1 MSKSG
6 DCELLVDAGRKQ
18 EERYEWIAA
27 LGPYGKAVT
36 AALELKNSFK
46 AAEIHERIGYC
57 CHQAAMQAE
66 NVQEFKNRMLQAV
79 RAYNRAG
86 KLFEKA
92 VSQDNQAKTR
102 HCQAIAA
109 YVGSWL
115 EPDCSSQKRSLEK
128 CLKLEK
134 EALGF
139 YEKSLDRLNL
149 GKACNELNTHL
160 LDTLNLEWDTQKR
173 KEMLKEALSYGERA
187 IAVLSELREE
197 HELARAYCTT
207 SNLYNAGEFVLEPT
221 KRGENK
227 QRAVDYSTKAMELSE
242 KIGDRYLL
250 SLSNISLGYAVTLFP
265 DRQDSAAKYFENA
278 LHYSIDTRD
287 HYLIGLASY
296 GLASSASWKMFVEE
310 DPETIREES
319 KRCEKYSED
328 AIYHFSSISHAQWI
342 ASSYCWYAENYNI
355 LAQSVETDPEEKRLL
370 LKRSVETGRKGLE
383 HARRSGSISAT
394 WLILHPLSKSLFFL
408 STMETDPDTKK
419 RLLEESLRYRKENIK
434 TLKQAVPYYYWNQG
448 VRAHYL
454 ALIQAELAEIDAD
467 REHKVKLLAEA
478 TKSAEDCINL
488 CLRHGTLSQEQCAAL
503 GGYYYDSG
511 AILDKLH
518 QLTRAHVLLDKLK
531 EVAMG
536 AVETYEKADLPSRAA
551 EGYWQLAN
559 AHNKLRSYAE
569 AAESFEAASASYKTA
584 AGKLPQLEGF
594 YSEYAAYMK
603 AWSAIERAKHSHMTE
618 EYSQSKT
625 YYETAADICK
635 TLKLWSCI
643 APNFSAWASLE
654 HGEHLSREENSREA
668 VEAFQQAAKLF
679 DVAKESLKKAAL
691 RVDSDSE
698 RKQALALI
706 DASETRR
713 EYCRGRT
720 LLEEARI
727 HDRRG
732 DTLLSAEKYSLATK
746 VFEKV
751 AEAFEQESERRE
763 LYRIIYSCQAWE
775 KMKLA
780 EHRVNPALFMESSKL
795 FDKAKE
801 HSDEEKASLLAMG
814 NSALCKALEAGA
826 RFEATRDI
834 MLYSTAKQ
842 NMESAA
848 NYYLKAGF
856 ENAST
861 WVNANQSLLDAYVHV
876 GKAESATITEE
887 KVRQYQLAERYLERS
902 AKFYEKAGYTG
913 KIDEVIR
920 ILSRVREKRE
930 FAISLTKVIKPP
942 TVASS
947 PTLLSVPAYTQ
958 EEAVGLERF
967 DHVNVQ
973 AHVSAPEEVAVE
985 EEFELR
991 IDLVNVARVSGLLAR
1006 IEDLIPTTFKMTKV
1020 PAPYIIEDKS
1030 LNAQGKKLAPDKVE
1044 SIRISA
1050 QATKTGVFRLCP
1062 EVVYVDELGKFKR
1075 CKCDAIPITI
1085 LSPAGFQFGT
1095 ENARKVF
1102 EYLTKSFITDYMMR
1116 RLALEKS
1123 GWRTFVQIKEDG
1135 KVPKSSLYGTSK
1147 HRGYAVSELERR
1159 GLVET
1164 RIFPGER
1171 GRGGKILRT
1180 RISYEKET
1188 VKRYIDRR
1196 VMKNEEKSI

>member
-1 MSKSG
+1 MSRSG
-6 DCELLVDAGRKQ
+6 DCELLLDAGRKR
-18 EERYEWIAA
+18 EEIYDWIAA
-27 LGPYGKAVT
+27 LEPYGRALT
-36 AALELKNSFK
+36 AALKLNDNSK
-46 AAEIHERIGYC
+46 VAEIHERIGYC
-57 CHQAAMQAE
+57 YHQAAMQAE

-79 RAYNRAG
+79 RAYNKAAE
-86 KLFEKA
+86 LFERA
-92 VSQDNQAKTR
+92 ENRDNQAKTR
-102 HCQAIAA
+102 HCQALAA

-115 EPDCSSQKRSLEK
+115 EPDCSSQKRSLEQ
-128 CLKLEK
+128 CLKLER
-134 EALGF
+134 EALKF
-139 YEKSLDRLNL
+139 YEKSRDRLNL

-160 LDTLNLEWDTQKR
+160 LDALNLEWGIQKR
-173 KEMLKEALSYGERA
+173 KKMLKEALGYGEKA
-187 IAVLSELREE
+187 VAVLSELGDE

-207 SNLYNAGEFVLEPT
+207 SNLYNAGEFVLEPG
-221 KRGENK
+221 KRGEYQ
-227 QRAVDYSTKAMELSE
+227 QRAVDYSTKAIKLSE
-242 KIGDRYLL
+242 KIGDRHLL
-250 SLSNISLGYAVTLFP
+250 CLSNIWLGYAVTFFP
-265 DRQDSAAKYFENA
+265 DRPDSATKCFENA
-278 LHYSIDTRD
+278 LEYSIDTRD
-287 HYLIGLASY
+287 NYLIGLASY
-296 GLASSASWKMFVEE
+296 GLASSASWKMFAEE

-328 AIYHFSSISHAQWI
+328 AIHRFSSISHAHWI
-342 ASSYCWYAENYNI
+342 ASSYYWYAENYNI
-355 LAQSVETDPEEKRLL
+355 LAQSAETNPEKKRIL
-370 LKRSVETGRKGLE
+370 LKRSIEAGRRGLE
-383 HARRSGSISAT
+383 HARRSGSISAM

-408 STMETDPDTKK
+408 SAVETDLDVKK
-419 RLLEESLRYRKENIK
+419 RLLEESLRYRKEDIK

-467 REHKVKLLAEA
+467 KEHKIQLLVDA
-478 TKSAEDCINL
+478 TKSAEDCITL

-518 QLTRAHVLLDKLK
+518 QLTRAHALLDKLE
-531 EVAMG
+531 EVATG

-569 AAESFEAASASYKTA
+569 AAESFEAASRSYKTA
-584 AGKLPQLEGF
+584 AKKLPQLQDF

-603 AWSAIERAKHSHMTE
+603 AWSAIERAKHSHMIE

-625 YYETAADICK
+625 YYETAANICK
-635 TLKLWSCI
+635 TLKLWSCL
-643 APNFSAWASLE
+643 AQNYSAWASLE
-654 HGEHLSREENSREA
+654 HGEHLSRKENSRESM
-668 VEAFQQAAKLF
+668 EAFQQAAKLF
-679 DVAKESLKKAAL
+679 DEAKESLKKAILKAE
-691 RVDSDSE
+691 SDNE
-698 RKQALALI
+698 KKQVLALSE
-706 DASETRR
+706 ASETTR

-727 HDRRG
+727 HDRKG

-746 VFEKV
+746 VFEEV
-751 AEAFEQESERRE
+751 AEVFEQESERRE
-763 LYRIIYSCQAWE
+763 LYLIIYSCQAWE

-780 EHRVNPALFMESSKL
+780 EHRMNPTLFMESSKL
-795 FDKAKE
+795 FDKARE
-801 HSDEEKASLLAMG
+801 HSDKEKASLLAMG

-826 RFEATRDI
+826 RFEATRDVR
-834 MLYSTAKQ
+834 LYSTAKR

-861 WVNANQSLLDAYVHV
+861 WVNANQSLLDAYIHV

-887 KVRQYQLAERYLERS
+887 KIRQYQLAERYLERS
-902 AKFYEKAGYTG
+902 AEFYGKAGYTG
-913 KIDEVIR
+913 KIDEVNK

-930 FAISLTKVIKPP
+930 FAISLTKALKPP
-942 TVASS
+942 TLASS

-967 DHVNVQ
+967 NHVNVQ
-973 AHVSAPEEVAVE
+973 AYVSAPEEVTVE

-1006 IEDLIPTTFKMTKV
+1006 IDNLIPTTFKMTKT

-1050 QATKTGVFRLCP
+1050 QAIKTGVFSLCP
-1062 EVVYVDELGKFKR
+1062 EVVYVDELGKFKK
-1075 CKCDAIPITI
+1075 CKCNAIPVTI
-1085 LSPAGFQFGT
+1085 LPPASFQFKT
-1095 ENARKVF
+1095 ETARKVF

-1116 RLALEKS
+1116 KLALEKS

-1135 KVPKSSLYGTSK
+1135 KVPKSSIYGTSK
-1147 HRGYAVSELERR
+1147 HRGYAISELERR

-1171 GRGGKILRT
+1171 GRGGRILKT
-1180 RISYEKET
+1180 RIFYEKET
-1188 VKRYIDRR
+1188 VKRFVDRR
-1196 VMKNEEKSI
+1196 VMGNEEK